1 MLIIFTIFFQLK
13 KMIINKLLNL
23 KLRYTIDA
31 ESSEGAE
38 ARRTGRTVK
47 ENTDRK
53 KICHKFY
60 NKWQL
65 QLAKTEQNK
74 TFAVQKNF

>member
-1 MLIIFTIFFQLK
+1 MT
-13 KMIINKLLNL
+13 INKLLNL

-38 ARRTGRTVK
+38 ARRTVK
-47 ENTDRK
+47 ENTDWK

-74 TFAVQKNF
+74 TFLAVQKNF